1 MATAKKRI
9 VVAPQFLKNKK
20 GKVVSVYLPYDTFEA
35 ISERIDT
42 LKQEVIRLKKKRSKT
57 TKD

>member
-20 GKVVSVYLPYDTFEA
+20 GKVVRVYLPYDTFEA